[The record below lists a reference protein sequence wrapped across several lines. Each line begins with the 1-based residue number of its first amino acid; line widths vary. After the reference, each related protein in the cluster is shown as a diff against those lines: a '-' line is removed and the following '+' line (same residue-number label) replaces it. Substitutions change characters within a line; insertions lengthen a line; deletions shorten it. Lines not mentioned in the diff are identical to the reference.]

1 MYKAIIIGEPYNSAE
16 NCHYMTVNKKLIQ
29 NLLEDE
35 MCKKNLLCSYFM
47 LHTPLFPNFVT
58 TDFGFIHFF
67 QPDLLQENKEKT
79 LMYYIYNFYSLR
91 NAL

>member
-1 MYKAIIIGEPYNSAE
+1 MYKVIIIGEPYNSAE

-67 QPDLLQENKEKT
+67 SARPTARKQRENIDV
-79 LMYYIYNFYSLR
+79 LYI
-91 NAL
+91 